1 MKKPIIY
8 LSVLLMVF
16 GVTNSVYAF
25 EHIPQAGIAINREM
39 VNGIDPIKI
48 DGEYYVP
55 FTRLSKILGYRDIRF
70 EDATKTYEVTDGST
84 TLRITMGGTRA
95 KKGDEYINVV
105 PPRYIYNVGYISLD
119 AASALFNAFIYFKPE
134 DGSIQVET
142 PATRY
147 RVQRGDSLWFIAQ
160 SYHTTVEQ
168 LKSLNRLT
176 SDTIFVGQILLLPS
190 KESVREL
197 EPILEKKPVKK
208 PATTSN
214 PDLISSILGEGQ
226 QYIGAPYK
234 FGATLAEAPNTFDCS
249 SFTQFLFRNQ
259 GVDIPRSSR
268 QQASVGEYVTN
279 MQPGDL
285 IFFTSPSL
293 YSDGR
298 VGHVGIYMGNGD
310 MLHASS
316 SRGVH
321 ISKNFMGISYWRDNY
336 LFTKRVLH

>member
-1 MKKPIIY
+1 
-8 LSVLLMVF
+8 MVF

-55 FTRLSKILGYRDIRF
+55 FARLSKILGYRDIRF